1 MGENDKKKEK
11 VFKPEGQEFDQVSFF
26 ASTSIPFRLSSHLE
40 ASWSESEIFPPPARK
55 VVKNLKRNRRFLF
68 WKI

>member
-26 ASTSIPFRLSSHLE
+26 ASTSIPFDCHHTLKLRDQNRRF
-40 ASWSESEIFPPPARK
+40 FPPPP
-55 VVKNLKRNRRFLF
+55 VKS
-68 WKI
+68 